1 MATFDGKLEVEVEVK
16 SPAQKFWEA
25 LRDSTAVFPKAFPQD
40 YKSIDVLEGDGKA
53 IGSVRLITY
62 ADDSALVKV
71 SKETIDAVDEVGKA
85 VAYKVIDGDLLK
97 YYKSFKCVLTVT
109 PKGDGS
115 LVKWSSVFEKAHEQ
129 VPEPSII
136 KDFAVKNFQE
146 LDAYVLAN

>member
-62 ADDSALVKV
+62 AD
-71 SKETIDAVDEVGKA
+71 VDEVGKA

>member
-25 LRDSTAVFPKAFPQD
+25 LRDSTTVFPKAFPQD

-53 IGSVRLITY
+53 VGSVRLITY
-62 ADDSALVKV
+62 AD
-71 SKETIDAVDEVGKA
+71 VDEVGKA

-115 LVKWSSVFEKAHEQ
+115 SVKWSSVFEKAHEQ

>member
-1 MATFDGKLEVEVEVK
+1 MASCDGKLEVEVEVK

-25 LRDSTAVFPKAFPQD
+25 LRDSTTVFPKAFPHD

-53 IGSVRLITY
+53 VGSVRLITY
-62 ADDSALVKV
+62 AEGSALVKV

-97 YYKSFKCVLTVT
+97 YYKSFKCTLTVT
-109 PKGDGS
+109 PKGDRS
-115 LVKWSSVFEKAHEQ
+115 LVKWSSVYEKAHEQ

-136 KDFAVKNFQE
+136 KDFAAKNFLE
-146 LDAYVLAN
+146 LDAYVLAK

>member
-1 MATFDGKLEVEVEVK
+1 MEATSL
-16 SPAQKFWEA
+16 STTPAQIVGGS
-25 LRDSTAVFPKAFPQD
+25 RR
-40 YKSIDVLEGDGKA
+40 SIT
-53 IGSVRLITY
+53 SVYSGFRRVPGPYMDPPVILLC
-62 ADDSALVKV
+62 SALVKV

-97 YYKSFKCVLTVT
+97 YYKSFKCTLTVT

-115 LVKWSSVFEKAHEQ
+115 LVKWSSVYEKANEQ

-136 KDFAVKNFQE
+136 KDFAAKNFLE

>member
-1 MATFDGKLEVEVEVK
+1 MTTFDGKLEVEVEVK

-25 LRDSTAVFPKAFPQD
+25 LRDSTTVFPKAFPQD

-53 IGSVRLITY
+53 VGSVRLITY

-85 VAYKVIDGDLLK
+85 FAYKVIGGDLLK
-97 YYKSFKCVLTVT
+97 YYTSFKCVLTVT

-115 LVKWSSVFEKAHEQ
+115 LVKWSSVYEKAHEQ